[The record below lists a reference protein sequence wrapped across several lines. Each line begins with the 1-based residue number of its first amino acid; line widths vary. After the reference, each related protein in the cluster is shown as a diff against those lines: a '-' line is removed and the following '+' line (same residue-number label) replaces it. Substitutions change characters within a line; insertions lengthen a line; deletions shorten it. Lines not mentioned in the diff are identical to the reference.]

1 MKAGNVINGV
11 KSGGINIINKIK
23 VLFELVKF
31 EHTVFALPFAF
42 MGLLIGSEGRLEVT
56 KLILVITAMA
66 GARTVAMAFN
76 RIADSAIDAR
86 NPRTKTRALPAG
98 LISVKS
104 VWALIIVS
112 ASVFF
117 ASAYALNVVCFYLS
131 PLAMFLLLFY
141 SYTKRFTSLSH
152 FVLGLTLGIAPA
164 AGFLAV
170 NTVLTLAPVV
180 LSASVLFWSAGFDI
194 IYACQDI
201 DFDREEKLH
210 SLPAAAGAA
219 KALFYSRILHFMT
232 IAGFILTGY
241 LIKAKAVYYVFV
253 IICAALLIY
262 EHKLLKDGGLKNINT
277 AFFSVNGL
285 VSIAMLL
292 AVLLNYRM

>member
-1 MKAGNVINGV
+1 
-11 KSGGINIINKIK
+11 
-23 VLFELVKF
+23 
-31 EHTVFALPFAF
+31 
-42 MGLLIGSEGRLEVT
+42 
-56 KLILVITAMA
+56 MA

-86 NPRTKTRALPAG
+86 NPRTKSRALPAG
-98 LISVKS
+98 LISAKS
-104 VWALIIVS
+104 VWALVIIS
-112 ASVFF
+112 AAVFF
-117 ASAYALNVVCFYLS
+117 ASAYALNSVCFYLS

-152 FVLGLTLGIAPA
+152 FVLGLTLAIAPA

-170 NTVLTLAPVV
+170 NTVLSLAPLV

-201 DFDREEKLH
+201 DFDRKENLY
-210 SLPAAAGAA
+210 SLPAAAGMT

-241 LIKAKAVYYVFV
+241 LIKAKAVYYIFV
-253 IICAALLIY
+253 IVCAALLIY
-262 EHKLLKDGGLKNINT
+262 EHSLLKGGSLKSVNT
-277 AFFSVNGL
+277 AFFNVNGL
-285 VSIAMLL
+285 VSIAMFL
-292 AVLLNYRM
+292 AALLNYRM

>member
-1 MKAGNVINGV
+1 
-11 KSGGINIINKIK
+11 
-23 VLFELVKF
+23 
-31 EHTVFALPFAF
+31 
-42 MGLLIGSEGRLEVT
+42 
-56 KLILVITAMA
+56 MA

-86 NPRTKTRALPAG
+86 NPRTKNRALPAG
-98 LISVKS
+98 FISVKS
-104 VWALIIVS
+104 VWALIIIS
-112 ASVFF
+112 AAVFF
-117 ASAYALNVVCFYLS
+117 TSAYALNVVCFYLS

-141 SYTKRFTSLSH
+141 SYTKRFTSMSH
-152 FVLGLTLGIAPA
+152 FVLGLTLAIAPA

-170 NTVLTLAPVV
+170 NTDLTPAPLI

-201 DFDREEKLH
+201 DFDRKEKLY
-210 SLPAAAGAA
+210 SLPAAAGPA
-219 KALFYSRILHFMT
+219 KALFYSRMLHFMT
-232 IAGFILTGY
+232 IAGFIFTGY

-262 EHKLLKDGGLKNINT
+262 EHKLLKDDGLKNINT
-277 AFFSVNGL
+277 AFFNVNGL
-285 VSIAMLL
+285 VSIAMFF